1 MLPIISSDMF
11 SSILFSFLT
20 TMISGV
26 ETLKELDSN
35 AISELNLLGDRL
47 RERLQQIGDDSNQQ
61 IMIAGKGSLFQIH
74 FTDDSVR
81 DWRSSGA
88 SGPLSHAM
96 RHEGI
101 LLAPHGMGNLS
112 TAMDDEDIEMIA
124 MAFERA
130 LESL

>member
-11 SSILFSFLT
+11 SSILFSSLT

-26 ETLKELDSN
+26 GTLKELDSD

-74 FTDDSVR
+74 FTNDSV
-81 DWRSSGA
+81 
-88 SGPLSHAM
+88 
-96 RHEGI
+96 
-101 LLAPHGMGNLS
+101 
-112 TAMDDEDIEMIA
+112 
-124 MAFERA
+124 
-130 LESL
+130 